1 MRKLKGFT
9 LIELLVVVA
18 IIGILATVVVVN
30 LSSSQNKARD
40 ARLQNDLEQVAN
52 AAEIVRMTSGT
63 LPAAFS
69 STAAN
74 AGSKLIASMTNALT
88 DSGVTLISTVPAHP
102 VTTKDIKL
110 ITDNA
115 TGPTKYIVYGESA
128 VTSGKFL
135 SYYTGKIYELA
146 AVEPT
151 AAK

>member
-18 IIGILATVVVVN
+18 IIGILSTVVVVN

-40 ARLQNDLEQVAN
+40 ARLQNDLEQISN
-52 AAEIVRMTSGT
+52 AAEIYRIDKAT
-63 LPAAFS
+63 LPTAFVSAAI
-69 STAAN
+69 N
-74 AGSKLIASMTNALT
+74 AGSPLTSPMTDSLVIDTAKLIA
-88 DSGVTLISTVPAHP
+88 TVPTHP
-102 VTTKDIKL
+102 VTGKSIKL
-110 ITDNA
+110 ITDSITA
-115 TGPTKYIVYGESA
+115 PTKYIVYGESA

-146 AVEPT
+146 AAEPT